1 MIEHFRYLWQVLV
14 VASILLLLGI
24 IFIPGMDMGLSLR
37 LYMLSLASVTLI
49 NIITF
54 LVMIRGIHKQN
65 KEGMVYLMGGIGLK
79 FLLYLGF
86 VLIVWGTTN
95 NLSKGFIIT
104 FFALYLIFTF
114 FLAKNLLK
122 ILKNK

>member
-1 MIEHFRYLWQVLV
+1 MIEHVRYLWQILV

-24 IFIPGMDMGLSLR
+24 IIIPGMDMGLSLR

-65 KEGMVYLMGGIGLK
+65 NEGMVYLMGGIGLK

-86 VLIVWGTTN
+86 VLIVWGITK

-114 FLAKNLLK
+114 FLAENLLK

>member
-1 MIEHFRYLWQVLV
+1 MIEHVRYLWQILV

-24 IFIPGMDMGLSLR
+24 IIIPGMDMGLSLR

-65 KEGMVYLMGGIGLK
+65 KEGMVYLMGGIGIK

-86 VLIVWGTTN
+86 VLIVWGITK

-114 FLAKNLLK
+114 FLAENLLK

>member
-1 MIEHFRYLWQVLV
+1 MIEHIRYLWQVLV
-14 VASILLLLGI
+14 VASVLLLLGLVL
-24 IFIPGMDMGLSLR
+24 IPKIDVDLSLKA
-37 LYMLSLASVTLI
+37 YIISLFVITLI

-54 LVMIRGIHKQN
+54 QVMVRGVIKMN
-65 KEGMVYLMGGIGLK
+65 KEGIVYLLGGIGLK
-79 FLLYLGF
+79 FLLYLGYILVF
-86 VLIVWGTTN
+86 WAVTK

-114 FLAKNLLK
+114 FLAENLLK

>member
-1 MIEHFRYLWQVLV
+1 MIEHLRYLWQVLV

-24 IFIPGMDMGLSLR
+24 IIIPGMDMGLSLR

-65 KEGMVYLMGGIGLK
+65 NEGMVYLMGGIGLK

-86 VLIVWGTTN
+86 VLIVWGITK

-114 FLAKNLLK
+114 FLAENLLK

>member
-1 MIEHFRYLWQVLV
+1 MIKHIRYLWQVLV
-14 VASILLLLGI
+14 LTSVLLLLGI
-24 IFIPGMDMGLSLR
+24 VLLPRIEADLSLK
-37 LYMLSLASVTLI
+37 LYIISLSVVVLI
-49 NIITF
+49 NYITF
-54 LVMIRGIHKQN
+54 LIMVRGIN
-65 KEGMVYLMGGIGLK
+65 KENKESIVYLLGGIGLK

-86 VLIVWGTTN
+86 ILIVWGITK

-114 FLAKNLLK
+114 FLAGNLLK

>member
-1 MIEHFRYLWQVLV
+1 MIKHIRYLWQVLV
-14 VASILLLLGI
+14 LTSVLLLLGI
-24 IFIPGMDMGLSLR
+24 VLLPRIEVDLSLK
-37 LYMLSLASVTLI
+37 LYIISLSVVVLI
-49 NIITF
+49 NYITF
-54 LVMIRGIHKQN
+54 LIMVRGIN
-65 KEGMVYLMGGIGLK
+65 KENKESIVYLLGGIGLK

-86 VLIVWGTTN
+86 ILIVWGITK

-114 FLAKNLLK
+114 FLAGNLLK